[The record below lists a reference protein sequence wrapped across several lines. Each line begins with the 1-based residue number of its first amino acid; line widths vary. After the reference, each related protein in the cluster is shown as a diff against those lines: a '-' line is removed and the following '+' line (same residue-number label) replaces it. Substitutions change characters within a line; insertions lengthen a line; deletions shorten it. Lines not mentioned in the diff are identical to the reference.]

1 MATTTFATPNVII
14 NLRKP
19 WIICRKINRENAG
32 LSVVCWG
39 RGQTYEL
46 LQIKAA
52 MNFVT
57 FHFTTGPVASCKLL
71 TSVILTTTAL
81 KQMNK
86 PSLQKKKRVTITTW
100 HHLVTPNKW
109 QLFFLENIWWHS
121 LISTTSADARGVHAD
136 YRGDSAVNPVWSHSY
151 HVDLPNEV
159 LQEHLPGICGMTHI
173 LEALR
178 GVSACLLQQNLLAS
192 WMLKAQK
199 TLEHQL
205 ISQSAGCSLNSSI
218 KQQEELLGIRCRH
231 II

>member
-1 MATTTFATPNVII
+1 MLCAGGEGRRTSCCRLKLPWTL
-14 NLRKP
+14 LRFILQQDLLPHANYWLVSSSRQPP
-19 WIICRKINRENAG
+19 WNKWT
-32 LSVVCWG
+32 SQVC
-39 RGQTYEL
+39 
-46 LQIKAA
+46 
-52 MNFVT
+52 
-57 FHFTTGPVASCKLL
+57 
-71 TSVILTTTAL
+71 
-81 KQMNK
+81 
-86 PSLQKKKRVTITTW
+86 KKKKKKKVTITTW

-192 WMLKAQK
+192 WMLNAQK

-205 ISQSAGCSLNSSI
+205 ISQSAGCSLNSAI